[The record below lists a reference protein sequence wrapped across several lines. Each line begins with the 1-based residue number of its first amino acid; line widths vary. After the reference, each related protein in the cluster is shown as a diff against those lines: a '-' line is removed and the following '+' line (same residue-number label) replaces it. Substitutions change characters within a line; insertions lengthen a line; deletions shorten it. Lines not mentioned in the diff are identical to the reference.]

1 MINLEIFLMGLL
13 FVSAITSLTTE
24 AVKKILTE
32 NKKAYSANTL
42 AGIVSI
48 IVSLAVGISY
58 LLIGHIGFTA
68 EIAVYLFALM
78 VGSWLCA
85 MLGYDKVIQT
95 ISQFKMERK
104 GEE

>member
-1 MINLEIFLMGLL
+1 MINLEVFLMGLL

-24 AVKKILTE
+24 AVKKILVE
-32 NKKAYSANTL
+32 KKKTYYANTL

-48 IVSLAVGISY
+48 IVSMIVGIGY
-58 LLIGHIGFTA
+58 LLTAHIGFNA

-78 VGSWLCA
+78 AGSWLCA

-95 ISQFKMERK
+95 ISQFKMEGK
-104 GEE
+104 DE